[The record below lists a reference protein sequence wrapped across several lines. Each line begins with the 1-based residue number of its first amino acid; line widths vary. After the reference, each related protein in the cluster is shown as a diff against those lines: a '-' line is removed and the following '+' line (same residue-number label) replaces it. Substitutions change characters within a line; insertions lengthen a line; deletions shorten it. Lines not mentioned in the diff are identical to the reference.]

1 MISKALIVVLTLCFD
16 QVKLQQS
23 FYVKKWRKCLSCYII
38 ENISEKGQE

>member
-1 MISKALIVVLTLCFD
+1 MISKALIVVLTLCLD

-23 FYVKKWRKCLSCYII
+23 FYVKMWRKCLSCYII